1 MDERSVRIWQ
11 LAHTQDALEIQ
22 CCNSLIWRMLI
33 TVIRLKMVA
42 E

>member
-22 CCNSLIWRMLI
+22 RCNSLIWRLLI

>member
-22 CCNSLIWRMLI
+22 RCNSLLWRMLI
-33 TVIRLKMVA
+33 TVIRLRMV
-42 E
+42 EE